1 MAQAAEAP
9 GPVYHPRDPTASP
22 LWKLLDDHY
31 ASFRSH
37 YPAVFEKRYGFF
49 RPVVDEVVEDY
60 LACGDLREG
69 FARVRC
75 TGAGCD
81 EEYLA
86 AFSCHGR
93 WFCPSCHQKRVLQFA
108 DQTVESIL
116 YPVPYRQY
124 VFTIPHMLRVYFPH
138 NRGLLTDLCRCA
150 VESLTLYLREL
161 LGLPVLVFGC
171 GLLVVG

>member
-37 YPAVFEKRYGFF
+37 YPGVFEKRYGFF
-49 RPVVDEVVEDY
+49 RPVVDEVVEDF

-75 TGAGCD
+75 TAAGCG

-86 AFSCHGR
+86 ALDCYSYCTSSGL
-93 WFCPSCHQKRVLQFA
+93 CA
-108 DQTVESIL
+108 
-116 YPVPYRQY
+116 
-124 VFTIPHMLRVYFPH
+124 FTR
-138 NRGLLTDLCRCA
+138 
-150 VESLTLYLREL
+150 SLA
-161 LGLPVLVFGC
+161 GMGSPGSS
-171 GLLVVG
+171 